1 MALDISGI
9 DNVGEFYS
17 HHYLTAVLEGDLK
30 SVLKGWRDKEKA
42 GDGRAPNKALASL
55 AAHYF
60 RCRNDA
66 AEARSEDERWAAA
79 RSFHVRFLEVLGYPY
94 SGRSEVRVLES
105 GELLPLVCALDRD
118 GAPFLWV
125 VDAPFPHR
133 DEDEDDDGPFGL
145 TLSPAQLPEGFDFD
159 GEVYS
164 EAIQTL
170 LDGPLFRQERA
181 PRWVLY
187 LAAGDAWL
195 IEKHKWP
202 QGKCLRFQLGE
213 LFGRRDA
220 AALKAVA
227 ALLHRDVLAPDTGG
241 CLHDTLD
248 EKSHKHAFAVSTDL
262 KKGVRKAV
270 ELLANEVVHYWKDV
284 RRDGVYQKEKDGK
297 LEQQIDPEKLKRECL
312 MWLYRL
318 LFLFYAEARGKEL
331 GVVPMDSTT
340 YRLGYSLE
348 SLRDLELVPLHTERA
363 RNGSYIHDSLKALF
377 RILNRG
383 YNQRRAEQLTLG
395 DEASRDAYEAGDRFQ
410 LLALRSRLFDE
421 AETPL
426 LKPAKLRNQVLQQ
439 ILQLLSLSEGS
450 RKRGR
455 GRISYAQLGINQLG
469 AVYEALLSYSGF
481 FAEEDLV
488 EVKAKGDMDDPE
500 ARSYFVPKRKLGRY
514 DDKEICRDDDGQQV
528 EYPRGSFVF
537 RLAGRDREKSA
548 SYYTPEVLTECLT
561 RYTLMERLEG
571 LSPDEILEL
580 TVCEPAMGSGAFL
593 NEAVNQLADAYLE
606 RKQEELGETIP
617 ADRYQAEK
625 QRVKYHFAV
634 NNCYGVDLNP
644 LAAELG
650 KVSLWLNILHPGAR
664 APFFDLRI
672 GTGNSLMG
680 GRREVFRAEH
690 LTFKSSKKKGTHNW
704 LDRVP
709 ERVPLGE
716 ARPQGAIWHF
726 LLPDKGMA
734 PFDKDKIIKALKP
747 EAVAH
752 IKAWRKDFT
761 APLTPMEV
769 QTVERLSER
778 VDALWDEHLEARRQ
792 LCRQLREHVR
802 LWGQPKA
809 HGTGLP
815 LNEEMAVESAERVF
829 GPPAAPGQRLARVM
843 NAWCALWV
851 WPLSECDR
859 LPTRQ
864 QWFGDLERMLSGSD
878 GAVAVD
884 AAPRLKVV
892 QSIAER
898 APFFHWELAF
908 PEAFADRG
916 GFDVILGNPP
926 WLKLEWKESG
936 VLGDYEPLLSLRRL
950 SAKQV
955 ADTRAAVLE
964 DADAAAAYYQE
975 FETLTGVGRYLN
987 ALQSYPLLKGVQT
1000 NLYKCFMTR
1009 AMNLAGGSGSVGM
1022 IHQKGVF
1029 DDPKGGKLRAALI
1042 ARLGWH
1048 LHFINKLMLFES
1060 IKDEKHYELTIYRG
1074 AARLTATF
1082 KNVANLFH
1090 PKTLDASVGH
1100 DGHGSVP
1107 GIKDENGNWML
1118 QGHQSRIVEVDSET
1132 LALFATLYDPPGTPA
1147 SEARLPVIH
1156 SREILSV
1163 LRKFAAAPRRL
1174 GDLEGEYFATEH
1186 FHETNQ
1192 QHDGTIRR
1200 ETRYP
1205 TSAKE
1210 WVLSG
1215 PHFYVGTPLNKTP
1228 NEGCRH
1234 NQDYSVIDL
1243 TAIDE
1248 DYLPRTNYVPACD
1261 EAEYRRR
1268 TPHWNGRPVTDYYRY
1283 FNRRMIAPTGER
1295 TLVPSIIPPGPAHV
1309 DLCFSIA
1316 FRSAEQLVNFAGT
1329 AASLPVDFF
1338 VKSTGKGD
1346 ARADLLQQLP
1356 LPTEPTLVRWIL
1368 ARSARLNCIT
1378 TLYADLWGSL
1388 VQLPS
1393 PDDGFTKQDAR
1404 LESWPHGRVW
1414 RRECGLRTP
1423 YQRRQALVELDALA
1437 ALSLGLTA
1445 DELCLIYRV
1454 QFPVLQQYE
1463 RETYYDQRGKI
1474 VFTVNKGLSGVGVS
1488 RKEWN
1493 EIKDAQAGDAL
1504 PEWAKDQTGA
1514 FVPPFDRC
1522 DREADMRQAYAHFAE
1537 RLKVSQASRGAA

>member
-42 GDGRAPNKALASL
+42 GDGRAPNKALAAL

-66 AEARSEDERWAAA
+66 AEARSEEERWAAA

-105 GELLPLVCALDRD
+105 GELLPLACALDRD

-164 EAIQTL
+164 ETIQTL

-284 RRDGVYQKEKDGK
+284 RRDGVYQRERDGK
-297 LEQQIDPEKLKRECL
+297 LEQQLDPKKLKRECL

-395 DEASRDAYEAGDRFQ
+395 DEATRDAYEAGDRFQ

-421 AETPL
+421 SETRL
-426 LKPAKLRNQVLQQ
+426 LTPAKLRNQVLQQ

-469 AVYEALLSYSGF
+469 AVYEGLLSYSGF

-528 EYPRGSFVF
+528 DYPRGSFVF

-571 LSPDEILEL
+571 LSPDQILEL

-864 QWFGDLERMLSGSD
+864 QWFGDLERMLNGSD
-878 GAVAVD
+878 VPVASD
-884 AAPRLKVV
+884 AAPRLKLV

-916 GFDVILGNPP
+916 GFDIILGNPP
-926 WLKLEWKESG
+926 WLKLMWKESG

-1000 NLYKCFMTR
+1000 NLYKCF
-1009 AMNLAGGSGSVGM
+1009 
-1022 IHQKGVF
+1022 IHQSWNLGGASGVAAFLHQPGIF
-1029 DDPKGGKLRAALI
+1029 DDPKGGQFRAGMWPRLKLAALCKNQLKLFDSVHHERPYAWTV
-1042 ARLGWH
+1042 ARTTVA
-1048 LHFINKLMLFES
+1048 
-1060 IKDEKHYELTIYRG
+1060 DEPG
-1074 AARLTATF
+1074 F
-1082 KNVANLFH
+1082 KVISNLYH
-1090 PKTLDASVGH
+1090 PKTLDASVRH

-1118 QGHQSRIVEVDSET
+1118 QGHRSRVVQVDSAS
-1132 LALFATLYDPPGTPA
+1132 LALFATLYDPPGTPPIQA
-1147 SEARLPVIH
+1147 SLPVLH
-1156 SREILSV
+1156 SQEILEALACV
-1163 LRKFAAAPRRL
+1163 AAAPRL
-1174 GDLEGEYFATEH
+1174 GPPSDGWQTTREWHEGDR
-1186 FHETNQ
+1186 Q
-1192 QHDGTIRR
+1192 DDGTLIPDNWA
-1200 ETRYP
+1200 P
-1205 TSAKE
+1205 THVSE
-1210 WVLSG
+1210 FVFSG
-1215 PHFYVGTPLNKTP
+1215 PHFFVGNPVAKSARNPCK
-1228 NEGCRH
+1228 H
-1234 NQDYSVIDL
+1234 NQDYDVVCL
-1243 TAIDE
+1243 VHCKDE
-1248 DYLPRTNYVPACD
+1248 FLPRSV
-1261 EAEYRRR
+1261 YRLDKSSPGFLNKMPRWDDRDLFDYDRHINREMIDPNGCR
-1268 TPHWNGRPVTDYYRY
+1268 T
-1283 FNRRMIAPTGER
+1283 MIAA
-1295 TLVPSIIPPGPAHV
+1295 VAPAGSHNLGV
-1309 DLCFSIA
+1309 VFTAA
-1316 FRSAEQLVNFAGT
+1316 FRSPDDLLAFNGLSC
-1329 AASLPVDFF
+1329 SLPVDFF
-1338 VKSTGKGD
+1338 VKTTGS
-1346 ARADLLQQLP
+1346 AHANVALVSQLP
-1356 LPTEPTLVRWIL
+1356 IPTKPTIRRAVI
-1368 ARSARLNCIT
+1368 ARGARLNCIT
-1378 TLYADLWGSL
+1378 TFHANLWRNVWSSDLNTEGFAKADPRLSDWT
-1388 VQLPS
+1388 QLTA
-1393 PDDGFTKQDAR
+1393 DWKRHCA
-1404 LESWPHGRVW
+1404 
-1414 RRECGLRTP
+1414 LRTP
-1423 YQRRQALVELDALA
+1423 FERRQALVELDALA
-1437 ALSLGLTA
+1437 ALSLGLSA
-1445 DELCLIYRV
+1445 DQLSLIYRV

-1474 VFTVNKGLSGVGVS
+1474 AFTVNKGLSGVGVS
-1488 RKEWN
+1488 RKQWN
-1493 EIKDAQAGDAL
+1493 EIKDAKAGDAL

-1514 FVPPFDRC
+1514 FLPPFDRC